1 MGVPFLMAES
11 EMFASV
17 PMAVGR
23 RVYHHPAN
31 RWLGAFIR
39 LPGDFAPLE

>member
-23 RVYHHPAN
+23 RVYHDPAN
-31 RWLGAFIR
+31 RWLEAFIR

>member
-1 MGVPFLMAES
+1 MGVPILMVES
-11 EMFASV
+11 EMFARA

-31 RWLGAFIR
+31 RWLEAFIR